1 MKDFKKMLKLTW
13 KRYAIWII
21 LLAFFFTLLN
31 TLGTKN
37 NFKWEQ
43 KSLIDP
49 VIEMERD
56 LGKES
61 KYLSDG
67 KLDKDFFEKSEKLAK
82 EYAKKYNLKEEEEK
96 TFEESYNL
104 EPIEEKND
112 LWDKYSI
119 YNNYLRSMEYFKSGK
134 YLVIEKLTSSMAISL
149 VFIIIASIGLTSIE
163 ESLNYYDFTR
173 MLPWSKKKEFLM
185 KVGISLIFGIALFAI
200 NTAVVY
206 FLVKTSVFSEILSLN
221 GFGTFLLKSIL
232 AFVSAGLIGVSLGL
246 LSGNFLGHIGLSI
259 IAIGF
264 IEWFKLIVFSF
275 ASVFGNGLASKLNDG
290 FYKFKDTL
298 NPSSKVF
305 LSLMNANFDDIS
317 TLYSG
322 LVVAIVIASCAY
334 FLIGKSSAERS
345 GYMVKNKVL
354 SEICKWSGIL
364 SLTSIL
370 FMVVTGLIGFDGLNI
385 VIRILA
391 YGLSLL
397 ISYKLFDILFK
408 IRLKF

>member
-21 LLAFFFTLLN
+21 LLAFFSTLLN

-37 NFKWEQ
+37 NFEWEQ
-43 KSLIDP
+43 RSLIDP

-112 LWDKYSI
+112 LWEKYSI

-134 YLVIEKLTSSMAISL
+134 YLVIEKLLSSMAISL

-185 KVGISLIFGIALFAI
+185 KVGIALIFGLALFII
-200 NTAVVY
+200 NTVIVFITIKGSA
-206 FLVKTSVFSEILSLN
+206 FSEIVSFA
-221 GFGTFLLKSIL
+221 GFPTFLLKCIIS
-232 AFVSAGLIGVSLGL
+232 FVSASLVGVSLGL
-246 LSGNFLGHIGLSI
+246 LAGNFIGHIGLGI
-259 IAIGF
+259 IAVGF
-264 IEWFKLIVFSF
+264 IEWFKPIVFSF
-275 ASVFGNGLASKLNDG
+275 LAIFGDGHAARLNERYYEFKEGLTPAAK
-290 FYKFKDTL
+290 T
-298 NPSSKVF
+298 F
-305 LSLMNANFDDIS
+305 LSLTNANFEQIS
-317 TLYSG
+317 TIWAG
-322 LVVAIVIASCAY
+322 LVVAIIIATCAY

-370 FMVVTGLIGFDGLNI
+370 FVILTGMISSDGTNMI
-385 VIRILA
+385 IRILA

>member
-21 LLAFFFTLLN
+21 LLAFFSTLLY

-43 KSLIDP
+43 RSLIDP

-56 LGKES
+56 LGKDS

-112 LWDKYSI
+112 LWEKYSI

-134 YLVIEKLTSSMAISL
+134 YLVIEKLLSSMAISL

-185 KVGISLIFGIALFAI
+185 KVGIALIFGLALFII
-200 NTAVVY
+200 NTVIVFITIKGSA
-206 FLVKTSVFSEILSLN
+206 FSEIVSFA
-221 GFGTFLLKSIL
+221 GFPTFLLKCIIS
-232 AFVSAGLIGVSLGL
+232 FVSASLVGVSLGL
-246 LSGNFLGHIGLSI
+246 LAGNFIGHIGLGI
-259 IAIGF
+259 IAVGF

-275 ASVFGNGLASKLNDG
+275 LTIFGDGYAARLNERYYEFKEGLTPAAK
-290 FYKFKDTL
+290 T
-298 NPSSKVF
+298 F
-305 LSLMNANFDDIS
+305 LSLTNANFEQIS
-317 TLYSG
+317 TIWAG
-322 LVVAIVIASCAY
+322 LVVAIIIATCAY

-385 VIRILA
+385 IIRILA

>member
-1 MKDFKKMLKLTW
+1 MKDFKKILKLTW

-21 LLAFFFTLLN
+21 LLAFFSTLLN

-43 KSLIDP
+43 RSLIDP

-112 LWDKYSI
+112 LWEKYSI

-134 YLVIEKLTSSMAISL
+134 YLVIEKLLSSMAISL

-185 KVGISLIFGIALFAI
+185 KVGIALIFGLALFII
-200 NTAVVY
+200 NTVIVFITIKGSA
-206 FLVKTSVFSEILSLN
+206 FSEIVSFA
-221 GFGTFLLKSIL
+221 GFPTFLLKCIIS
-232 AFVSAGLIGVSLGL
+232 FVSASLVGVSLGL
-246 LSGNFLGHIGLSI
+246 LAGNFIGHIGLGI
-259 IAIGF
+259 IAVGF
-264 IEWFKLIVFSF
+264 IEWFKPIVFSF
-275 ASVFGNGLASKLNDG
+275 LAIFGDGHAARLNERYYEFKEGLTPAAK
-290 FYKFKDTL
+290 T
-298 NPSSKVF
+298 F
-305 LSLMNANFDDIS
+305 LSLTNANFEQIS
-317 TLYSG
+317 TIWAG
-322 LVVAIVIASCAY
+322 LVVAIIIATCAY

-370 FMVVTGLIGFDGLNI
+370 FVILTGMISSDGTNMI
-385 VIRILA
+385 IRILA